1 MLYVISVVVPALNE
15 ERSIGDIIERT
26 LSERKKIL
34 SEIEEIKDFE
44 FIVVN
49 DGSTDR
55 TGEIVRG
62 YADEVILIE
71 HERNMG
77 YGFALKRGFQAAT
90 GDLIAF
96 YDGDRTYP
104 PECLSDL
111 IKKMIEKDADVVIGS
126 RMAGEKSD
134 MPLQRRVGNKFFAYL
149 LSWIVGRRISDT
161 ASGMRVFRKSILPQL
176 YPLPDGLDLTPAM
189 STQALHENLKIVE
202 TPIAYDER
210 VGSSKLNAITDGVR
224 FLRTIIGVARLYNPL
239 KFFGLIGLLFI
250 VTAIV
255 LSIGPISYY
264 LQARRV
270 EYGEIYRLFTIMVL
284 SVTGLNVLIFGIV
297 SNETLSIMHKRKIL
311 QNSRALGLF
320 LRSEVTHLFGKLGWF
335 LILISALLNYE
346 AIFQFLTTRHIY
358 VHWSYILTGTALFL
372 VGGQLVMARSLLK
385 VLRELRDRQRAGAH
399 DE

>member
-96 YDGDRTYP
+96 YDGDGTYP